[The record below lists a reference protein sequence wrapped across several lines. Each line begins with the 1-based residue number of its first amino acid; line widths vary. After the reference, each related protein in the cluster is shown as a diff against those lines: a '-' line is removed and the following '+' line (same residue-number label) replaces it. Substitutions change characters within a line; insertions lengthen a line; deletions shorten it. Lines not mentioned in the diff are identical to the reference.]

1 MIEKLNKRTTLSIT
15 IIVGFA
21 IFAMFFG
28 AGNLIYPLSVG
39 AHSGP
44 NVLFGLL
51 GFLIAGIIIPLL
63 GLFAIS
69 LYHGN
74 YKHFFAQIGR
84 VPGFIVALLVIIL
97 LGIFVAT
104 PRCSFISFGTLTPI
118 FPSLSHHT
126 MLFNLVFFIM
136 IYLISMKQNRIVD
149 ALGWV
154 LSPMKLSVLFIL
166 IILGV
171 GTTHHPFHP
180 AQASSHISTFTHA
193 LKAGYGTMDLLAAFF
208 FCAFVHRTIQ
218 YKLQKHNYNSDKL
231 ERRLTIYACLIGAC
245 LLAIVYGSFILIS
258 NFHAGNL
265 QHIATQELIGSLSL
279 LLLHEAGGI
288 FVAVCVTLACFSTAI
303 ALTSVTVEFIQTQ
316 ILRHRFSYHQI
327 LLPTIVIVFI
337 ISNLGFDLIMKIA
350 IPILSTLYPPLLG
363 LTIGNIIYKLK
374 GWNIGLYLFYITL
387 IVVIVLHLI

>member
-118 FPSLSHHT
+118 FPS
-126 MLFNLVFFIM
+126 
-136 IYLISMKQNRIVD
+136 
-149 ALGWV
+149 
-154 LSPMKLSVLFIL
+154 
-166 IILGV
+166 
-171 GTTHHPFHP
+171 
-180 AQASSHISTFTHA
+180 
-193 LKAGYGTMDLLAAFF
+193 
-208 FCAFVHRTIQ
+208 
-218 YKLQKHNYNSDKL
+218 
-231 ERRLTIYACLIGAC
+231 
-245 LLAIVYGSFILIS
+245 
-258 NFHAGNL
+258 
-265 QHIATQELIGSLSL
+265 
-279 LLLHEAGGI
+279 
-288 FVAVCVTLACFSTAI
+288 
-303 ALTSVTVEFIQTQ
+303 
-316 ILRHRFSYHQI
+316 
-327 LLPTIVIVFI
+327 
-337 ISNLGFDLIMKIA
+337 
-350 IPILSTLYPPLLG
+350 
-363 LTIGNIIYKLK
+363 
-374 GWNIGLYLFYITL
+374 
-387 IVVIVLHLI
+387 